1 MSTFLEMIVPFGEVA
16 FQRINF
22 QTLITR
28 VASSVGIDTAGLVKT
43 DEELAN
49 EQQAAQQQQL
59 EQVGGEAAV
68 EQAVA
73 ADAQTANV

>member
-1 MSTFLEMIVPFGEVA
+1 MIVPFGEVA

-28 VASSVGIDTAGLVKT
+28 VASSVGIDTSGLVKT